1 MAPDDYPDTGQSSA
15 APPLLSWSVVIPV
28 KVLAV
33 AKSRLA
39 GLTSA
44 ARSELALAMA
54 ADTIAAAVAAA
65 AVGAVIVVTDDPAV
79 TDIAAGLGARVLPD
93 RPAAGLNEAL
103 EYGATHAETTWPKRG
118 RAGLAGDL
126 PAARPQELTAALAA
140 AARLGAAFVPD
151 ADGTG
156 TVLYAAAPGVEFR
169 PQFGPGSRNRH
180 RATGAVEIG
189 PGEIGR
195 LEISTAQIAPG
206 AADNGARET
215 GPADSGTTT
224 GSALLAGLRRD
235 VDTVEDL
242 RRAADLGVGER
253 TRALL
258 AMQAR
263 IFRSSAAV
271 RPATADDSERA

>member
-1 MAPDDYPDTGQSSA
+1 MAPDDHPEAGHSSA
-15 APPLLSWSVVIPV
+15 GTPLLSWSVVIPV

-65 AVGAVIVVTDDPAV
+65 AVGAVLVVTDDPAV
-79 TDIAAGLGARVLPD
+79 TDIAAGLGALVLPD

-103 EYGATHAETTWPKRG
+103 EYGAAHSETIWPERG

-126 PAARPQELTAALAA
+126 PAARPEELTAALAA
-140 AARLGAAFVPD
+140 AAGLGAAFVPD

-156 TVLYAAAPGVEFR
+156 TVLYATAPGVEFR
-169 PQFGPGSRNRH
+169 PQFGVGSRNRH
-180 RATGAVEIG
+180 RAAGAIEIG
-189 PGEIGR
+189 P
-195 LEISTAQIAPG
+195 LEVSTAGLRLRETGNAG
-206 AADNGARET
+206 NGAREA
-215 GPADSGTTT
+215 GPDNGDTATTPV
-224 GSALLAGLRRD
+224 ALAGLRRD
-235 VDTVEDL
+235 VDTVDDL
-242 RRAADLGVGER
+242 RRAAELGVGER

-258 AMQAR
+258 AAEAR
-263 IFRSSAAV
+263 ILGSSAV
-271 RPATADDSERA
+271 LRPETSDDSE